1 MLAQVYRYQELNEQA
16 KRVAYNFYCDV
27 VLCDWYE
34 TVYED
39 IVSIG
44 AAIGI
49 TIHRQGTSSA
59 SQPCIWFDDLDRRS
73 SFQFDGDYR
82 YKPCFKDNLV
92 KAWGENWHE
101 YKRLAE
107 FMEYYE
113 AYCFNVQKPRF
124 YDVTA
129 GIESRSSYYG
139 INVFVYDHGY
149 DLVTAKVYEGTNNMI
164 QSFCEMGLKML
175 REEYDYLTQEEQ
187 VAEFFDSNEYYF
199 TCYGDV
205 AGDLV
210 AA

>member
-1 MLAQVYRYQELNEQA
+1 MLARVYKYRELNEQA

-34 TVYED
+34 TVNED

-44 AAIGI
+44 AALGI
-49 TIHRQGTSSA
+49 TIQRQGTSPG
-59 SQPCIWFDDLDRRS
+59 SQPCICFDLDRRS

-101 YKRLAE
+101 YKWLAE

-113 AYCFNVQKPRF
+113 AYCFHVQKPRF

-129 GIESRSSYYG
+129 GISESRYG
-139 INVFVYDHGY
+139 LSVSVYDHGY
-149 DLVTAKVYEGTNNMI
+149 DNVSVMAEEETKEMLR
-164 QSFCEMGLKML
+164 SFCEMGLKML
-175 REEYDYLTQEEQ
+175 RDEYDYLTQDDQ

-199 TCYGDV
+199 TSYGDV
-205 AGDLV
+205 AGELV